1 MTTRGINSKSGEQ
14 SSSKSFEKPL
24 TRIFWM
30 VWTRGNDGKC
40 GNGATFG
47 KSGKFADKYHNQLI
61 LSRLVVLELYC
72 FRSKIVYYRY
82 LLCTIVRVLGGLRGL
97 RVLGG
102 LGGLEGLSVR
112 DGKTIKERLCAGED
126 SECGKERKWQ

>member
-47 KSGKFADKYHNQLI
+47 KSGKTTDK
-61 LSRLVVLELYC
+61 
-72 FRSKIVYYRY
+72 
-82 LLCTIVRVLGGLRGL
+82 
-97 RVLGG
+97 
-102 LGGLEGLSVR
+102 
-112 DGKTIKERLCAGED
+112 
-126 SECGKERKWQ
+126 